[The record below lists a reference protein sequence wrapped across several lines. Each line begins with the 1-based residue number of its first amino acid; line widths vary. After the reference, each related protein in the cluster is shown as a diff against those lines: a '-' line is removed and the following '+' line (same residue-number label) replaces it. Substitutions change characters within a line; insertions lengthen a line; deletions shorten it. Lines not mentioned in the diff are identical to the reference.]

1 MNEHPVN
8 TKKLVTTHFL
18 LTVLRYT
25 MQSLPQ
31 NFLFVAS
38 VGVKKAKKNLETFC
52 MKYRSHNY
60 TFFFERHRGNPS
72 VHVDFSR
79 AQLKDILSRREIKAF

>member
-8 TKKLVTTHFL
+8 TKKLVTTHFR
-18 LTVLRYT
+18 LTVLHYT

-31 NFLFVAS
+31 KFLFVAS

-52 MKYRSHNY
+52 
-60 TFFFERHRGNPS
+60 
-72 VHVDFSR
+72 
-79 AQLKDILSRREIKAF
+79 IK

>member
-31 NFLFVAS
+31 HFLFVAS
-38 VGVKKAKKNLETFC
+38 VGVKKVKKNLETFC
-52 MKYRSHNY
+52 
-60 TFFFERHRGNPS
+60 
-72 VHVDFSR
+72 
-79 AQLKDILSRREIKAF
+79 IK